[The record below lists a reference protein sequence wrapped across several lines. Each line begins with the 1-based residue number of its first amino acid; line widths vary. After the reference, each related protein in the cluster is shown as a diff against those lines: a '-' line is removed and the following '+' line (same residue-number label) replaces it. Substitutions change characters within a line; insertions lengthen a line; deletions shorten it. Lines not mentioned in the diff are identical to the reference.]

1 MKQFMMLAQT
11 SLGSFKDPGKFVKN
25 ANTQDGALA
34 GVETFISHVLGLIT
48 VVGSVFFIINFF
60 LAALSWLTAQGDA
73 GKIQKSRDQMIQG
86 VVGLVI
92 IVGSY
97 GIIGLIGT
105 IVGLNLLSPKEA
117 LLQLPIFK

>member
-11 SLGSFKDPGKFVKN
+11 SLGSFQDPGKLVKN
-25 ANTQDGALA
+25 ANTQDGALT

-48 VVGSVFFIINFF
+48 VVGSIFFIVNFF
-60 LAALSWLTAQGDA
+60 LAALSWLTAQGDS
-73 GKIQKSRDQMIQG
+73 GKIQKARDQMIQG

>member
-11 SLGSFKDPGKFVKN
+11 SIGSFKDSGKLVKN
-25 ANTQDGALA
+25 ANTQDGALS

-48 VVGSVFFIINFF
+48 VVGSVFFIVNFF
-60 LAALSWLTAQGDA
+60 LAALSWLTAQGDSS
-73 GKIQKSRDQMIQG
+73 KIQKSRDQMIQG